1 MVDANLAEVFYA
13 GASVKVKS
21 HRGAVL
27 EMGWDVP
34 GYDAVDCGLFAC
46 GPEAWGAFEAAYQ
59 ASPKANIFDA
69 INRLAPR
76 GLARAIDADGLPW
89 DDVDTPAALI
99 RTEMRHRKQRREQS
113 IRALAPPPGAA
124 PGQVYAFQTGAPATT
139 EVVVRRGWWVS
150 ALTIV
155 GAS

>member
-1 MVDANLAEVFYA
+1 MRIVAGIVVGRWYLAMTRRWV
-13 GASVKVKS
+13 STS
-21 HRGAVL
+21 SSSQ
-27 EMGWDVP
+27 P
-34 GYDAVDCGLFAC
+34 
-46 GPEAWGAFEAAYQ
+46 
-59 ASPKANIFDA
+59 
-69 INRLAPR
+69 PR
-76 GLARAIDADGLPW
+76 SRAIDADGLPW